1 MRSIFIEVQDQ
12 GVGIPENKRN
22 SLFVRFEDHLNQ
34 RYFSRQS
41 TGIGLSLVKE
51 LIDLHK
57 GSIMVNSKPGKGS
70 CFIVNLLKG
79 KDHFE
84 DSTEFLLEDIPGV
97 ISVEEVEM
105 DENYLES
112 IDANTERDQQVML
125 VVEDNLELRTFLR
138 QLFSNEYVIYTAGNG
153 MEGLSKAST
162 ISPDVIISDVMMPEM
177 DGVDMVIALRKDI
190 STSHIPIILLT
201 AKTDIDSRLHGLEI
215 GADDYITKPFS
226 ASYLKARIA
235 NLLQRRKDMQEL
247 FTSRLLEEVKPEK
260 QEVEEHL
267 LMTTQDQI
275 FLEKLKGLI
284 DKNMDNSDLLIDDL
298 VKEMAVSRTIFFK
311 KLKALTGLGPN
322 EFVKEMRIKR
332 AAQLLGNRDY
342 NITQISYAVGI
353 NGSRYFSK
361 CFKAKY
367 GVTPSEYR
375 ENLFRDAS
383 L

>member
-1 MRSIFIEVQDQ
+1 M
-12 GVGIPENKRN
+12 
-22 SLFVRFEDHLNQ
+22 
-34 RYFSRQS
+34 
-41 TGIGLSLVKE
+41 
-51 LIDLHK
+51 
-57 GSIMVNSKPGKGS
+57 
-70 CFIVNLLKG
+70 
-79 KDHFE
+79 
-84 DSTEFLLEDIPGV
+84 
-97 ISVEEVEM
+97 
-105 DENYLES
+105 
-112 IDANTERDQQVML
+112 
-125 VVEDNLELRTFLR
+125 
-138 QLFSNEYVIYTAGNG
+138 
-153 MEGLSKAST
+153 
-162 ISPDVIISDVMMPEM
+162 
-177 DGVDMVIALRKDI
+177 
-190 STSHIPIILLT
+190 
-201 AKTDIDSRLHGLEI
+201 HGLEI
-215 GADDYITKPFS
+215 GAADYITKPFS

-275 FLEKLKGLI
+275 FLEKVKGLI

-311 KLKALTGLGPN
+311 KLKALRGLGPN

>member
-1 MRSIFIEVQDQ
+1 M
-12 GVGIPENKRN
+12 
-22 SLFVRFEDHLNQ
+22 
-34 RYFSRQS
+34 
-41 TGIGLSLVKE
+41 
-51 LIDLHK
+51 
-57 GSIMVNSKPGKGS
+57 
-70 CFIVNLLKG
+70 
-79 KDHFE
+79 
-84 DSTEFLLEDIPGV
+84 

-153 MEGLSKAST
+153 MEGLNKAST

-177 DGVDMVIALRKDI
+177 DGVDMVIALRKDV

>member
-1 MRSIFIEVQDQ
+1 
-12 GVGIPENKRN
+12 
-22 SLFVRFEDHLNQ
+22 
-34 RYFSRQS
+34 
-41 TGIGLSLVKE
+41 
-51 LIDLHK
+51 
-57 GSIMVNSKPGKGS
+57 
-70 CFIVNLLKG
+70 
-79 KDHFE
+79 
-84 DSTEFLLEDIPGV
+84 
-97 ISVEEVEM
+97 
-105 DENYLES
+105 
-112 IDANTERDQQVML
+112 
-125 VVEDNLELRTFLR
+125 
-138 QLFSNEYVIYTAGNG
+138 
-153 MEGLSKAST
+153 
-162 ISPDVIISDVMMPEM
+162 
-177 DGVDMVIALRKDI
+177 
-190 STSHIPIILLT
+190 
-201 AKTDIDSRLHGLEI
+201 
-215 GADDYITKPFS
+215 
-226 ASYLKARIA
+226 
-235 NLLQRRKDMQEL
+235 MQEL